1 MFVHCLFVALNFH
14 LGGAGGKY
22 KHLYKALLTW
32 GQMQAINEEKKLF
45 CLVVSSQ
52 APLPVT
58 PSYTAM
64 QSLEFEGTLMQ

>member
-32 GQMQAINEEKKLF
+32 GQMQAINEEK
-45 CLVVSSQ
+45 
-52 APLPVT
+52 
-58 PSYTAM
+58 
-64 QSLEFEGTLMQ
+64 